1 MSIWA
6 ENPDTIL
13 SICEE
18 VLSKTEKMHEQ
29 LKHNYI
35 VVFDD
40 GCVNAYNYFLLP
52 FEDIISLYKETEKR
66 GGPVIL
72 SSDILYRIIY
82 HDYKV
87 NSIIKLTKSEEAIGT
102 IPTIIYSKEANG
114 EQIFTIDRE
123 NKTVYKPS
131 AATYVDTPFDI
142 MLTIVFNGLRA
153 ILGFLTYVTNDE
165 ILDYAMNLRDTSIGR
180 PSEIASR
187 LIEIIQEKM
196 NGK

>member
-1 MSIWA
+1 MSTWA

-52 FEDIISLYKETEKR
+52 FENIISLYKDMEKR

-72 SSDILYRIIY
+72 SSNTLYRIIY
-82 HDYKV
+82 CDYKV
-87 NSIIKLTKSEEAIGT
+87 NFIIKLTKNDEAIGT
-102 IPTIIYSKEANG
+102 IPTIIYSKETNG
-114 EQIFTIDRE
+114 EYIFTIDRE

-131 AATYVDTPFDI
+131 SATCVDTPFDI
-142 MLTIVFNGLRA
+142 MLTIVLSGLRA
-153 ILGFLTYVTNDE
+153 ILGNLTYVTNDE
-165 ILDYAMNLRDTSIGR
+165 ILGYAMNLRDTSIGR